1 MKGLW
6 EAFWIDAQVP
16 SGGSTS
22 RCSLTEDDH
31 GDRLRASGRALRNGH
46 EDPTCCRD
54 LFKHIRG
61 EIIDQHA
68 PGSAPGRRARGAG
81 EFGDRNGDPILSTG
95 VAEET
100 TMAGGLTHAAR
111 WTIFSIEAT
120 IAGSHWSVFQR
131 LELPPLD
138 LETIP
143 PREEILNAQK
153 AAAEDAKGGKSKGG
167 KSKEVAQ

>member
-1 MKGLW
+1 
-6 EAFWIDAQVP
+6 
-16 SGGSTS
+16 
-22 RCSLTEDDH
+22 
-31 GDRLRASGRALRNGH
+31 
-46 EDPTCCRD
+46 
-54 LFKHIRG
+54 
-61 EIIDQHA
+61 
-68 PGSAPGRRARGAG
+68 
-81 EFGDRNGDPILSTG
+81 
-95 VAEET
+95 
-100 TMAGGLTHAAR
+100 MAGGLTHAAR